1 MRRPGLSGLSLA
13 ITAAG
18 MVGIYAAVANATI
31 SDTLRALLKGQKPPS
46 RASTLDTART
56 STDAELRAAA
66 AAQAAAADGTGLLG
80 GLGGLIG
87 GVAGIGV
94 ATPGP
99 ASLGEQIAAYATG
112 HLGAPYKFGAA
123 GPNAFDCSGLVTY
136 VLHTELGLSLPSN
149 SHTVT
154 GQWYVWPG
162 AVTVGRPPRA
172 GDLICWT
179 GHIGIALNDET
190 MIHAPGT
197 GQVVKTSKIWW
208 NPAPLVRRVRA
219 Q

>member
-1 MRRPGLSGLSLA
+1 
-13 ITAAG
+13 
-18 MVGIYAAVANATI
+18 MVAIYAAVANATL
-31 SDTLRALLKGQKPPS
+31 SDTVRALLKGQRPPS
-46 RASTLDTART
+46 RASTLDAART
-56 STDAELRAAA
+56 SIGQALGTAA
-66 AAQAAAADGTGLLG
+66 AAQAAAGQSGILG
-80 GLGGLIG
+80 GLGPAISSAIG
-87 GVAGIGV
+87 GSGSAGAG
-94 ATPGP
+94 A
-99 ASLGEQIAAYATG
+99 ANLGEQIAAYATG

-154 GQWYVWPG
+154 GQWYTWGG
-162 AVTVGRPPRA
+162 AVTIPRPPRA

-190 MIHAPGT
+190 MVHAPGT

-208 NPAPLVRRVRA
+208 NPAPLVRRVKA